1 MASKRSSNGRSPLV
15 NQRQQITAFFSN
27 QNPNPNSTSS
37 QKPSP
42 SPKTPPS
49 CQTKRKKPLLTV
61 GPNLFSSPSS
71 PDSAKKLYGQDVVDK
86 RIKVYCPLDKSWY
99 EGWVKS
105 FDNILG
111 KHLVQYEDANEELL
125 NLSEEQIEW
134 VAVSVK
140 KKFRRLRKISLVE
153 DEEDRIQDP
162 EDIDMEDD
170 NCSEEWTSRKKTRK
184 SEKGNIVKK

>member
-1 MASKRSSNGRSPLV
+1 MEE
-15 NQRQQITAFFSN
+15 
-27 QNPNPNSTSS
+27 
-37 QKPSP
+37 
-42 SPKTPPS
+42 
-49 CQTKRKKPLLTV
+49 
-61 GPNLFSSPSS
+61 
-71 PDSAKKLYGQDVVDK
+71 VVDK

-125 NLSEEQIEW
+125 NLSEEKIEW

-153 DEEDRIQDP
+153 DEEDRIQDL
-162 EDIDMEDD
+162 EDD
-170 NCSEEWTSRKKTRK
+170 DCSEEWTSRKKTRE
-184 SEKGNIVKK
+184 SEKGNIVKKQGIGSGSRIELVGEI